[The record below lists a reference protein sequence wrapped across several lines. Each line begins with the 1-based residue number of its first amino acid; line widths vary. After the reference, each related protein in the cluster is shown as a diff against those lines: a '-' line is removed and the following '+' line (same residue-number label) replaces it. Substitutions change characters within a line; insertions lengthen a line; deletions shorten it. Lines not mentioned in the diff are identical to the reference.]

1 MIWLCEELEYAAD
14 KGYVIKLNE
23 ASEIYSALA
32 EKSRIKI
39 PRSFIFPSLTFKEK
53 LLLSLG
59 NEMDC
64 V

>member
-23 ASEIYSALA
+23 ASEIYRALA

-39 PRSFIFPSLTFKEK
+39 GFDSGGLCPT
-53 LLLSLG
+53 LG
-59 NEMDC
+59 TC
-64 V
+64 